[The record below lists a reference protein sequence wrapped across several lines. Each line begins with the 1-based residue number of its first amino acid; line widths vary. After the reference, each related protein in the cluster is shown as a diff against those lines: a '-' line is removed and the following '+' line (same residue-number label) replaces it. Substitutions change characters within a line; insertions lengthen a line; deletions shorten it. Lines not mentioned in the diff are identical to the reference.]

1 MAPAKCKTPA
11 AAKITTADVAAI
23 KEDSLKKKDEDAR
36 KAAAEKITALVND
49 AGHAE
54 EPMLIDLLEI
64 AITLAGD
71 NKSKNVREAADVA
84 CKAFPAK
91 LSEFAVRACL
101 GPVFTGFNSQFWQSS
116 MAALQLID
124 SFVERNPKAVAAC
137 LPEIIPELAQ
147 VMVHMRDE
155 VKQASTATME
165 KCGKCV
171 GNIDIDPFIPTL
183 IECIH

>member
-91 LSEFAVRACL
+91 LSEFAVHACL
-101 GPVFTGFNSQFWQSS
+101 GPVFTGFNSQFWQSK

-124 SFVERNPKAVAAC
+124 SFVERNPCLLYTSDAA
-137 LPEIIPELAQ
+137 
-147 VMVHMRDE
+147 DE
-155 VKQASTATME
+155 
-165 KCGKCV
+165 
-171 GNIDIDPFIPTL
+171 
-183 IECIH
+183 